1 MLYYNCS
8 KGQEIVKGRERIT
21 QGKPSRGVRSNRM
34 GSLPKP
40 QKNKKICEKPLDNL
54 KDLWYNKNV
63 KRVATYREKGCVIHG
78 KDDLCYCVG

>member
-8 KGQEIVKGRERIT
+8 KGQEIVKGERKDNPRQAFKGSAFKSHGVAT
-21 QGKPSRGVRSNRM
+21 QTT
-34 GSLPKP
+34 
-40 QKNKKICEKPLDNL
+40 KNKKICEKPLDNL